1 MNSSSKSICYIIGIG
16 PGGSSK
22 WLTHAA
28 EDAIKESDIIL
39 AWDWS
44 LKPVKNLVAEKTIF
58 FQETKNYLQKE
69 KDAAERSRKTGET
82 VAVLRV
88 GDPCVSSSLSQILE
102 VFCEF
107 DIRIVPSAGAAQFA
121 AAKAQIC
128 LDESVL
134 VSFHD
139 GKEAIKEKKLEFLV
153 DSFNVGRHLIC
164 LTNETQTPRQTS
176 AYLLK
181 HGLSA
186 NTAALVCEYLTMEDE
201 RIYHAVLGE
210 IVETDFRL
218 TSVMVVKNPNVMS
231 LDSVPFDSPQERR

>member
-1 MNSSSKSICYIIGIG
+1 MNQDKQPVCYIVGVG
-16 PGGSSK
+16 PGGSQK

-44 LKPVKNLVAEKTIF
+44 LKPVKDLVGTKTVF

-88 GDPCVSSSLSQILE
+88 GDPCVSSSLSQVLE
-102 VFCEF
+102 VFFDF

-121 AAKAQIC
+121 AARAQIC

-134 VSFHD
+134 ISFHD
-139 GKEAIKEKKLEFLV
+139 GREAIKEKKLKFML
-153 DSFNVGRHLIC
+153 DAFNIGRHLLA
-164 LTNETQTPRQTS
+164 LTNETQVPRQTA
-176 AYLLK
+176 AYLLD
-181 HGLSA
+181 HGLPA
-186 NTAALVCEYLTMEDE
+186 ETKVLVCEYMTMENE
-201 RIYHAVLGE
+201 ETHSTTLGAVRGTE
-210 IVETDFRL
+210 FRL
-218 TSVMVVKNPNVMS
+218 TSVMVVIHPK
-231 LDSVPFDSPQERR
+231 

>member
-1 MNSSSKSICYIIGIG
+1 MSLVQTPICYIVGIG
-16 PGGSSK
+16 PGGSPK

-44 LKPVKNLVAEKTIF
+44 LKPVRNLVEGKTLF

-88 GDPCVSSSLSQILE
+88 GDPCVSSSLSQVLE
-102 VFCEF
+102 VFNDF

-121 AAKAQIC
+121 AARAQIC

-139 GKEAIKEKKLEFLV
+139 GKEGTKERKLNFLV
-153 DSFNVGRHLIC
+153 SSFNIGRHLVM
-164 LTNETQTPRQTS
+164 LTNETQVPRQS
-176 AYLLK
+176 AAFLLN
-181 HGLSA
+181 HGLPPDTSV
-186 NTAALVCEYLTMEDE
+186 LVCEYMTMKDE
-201 RIYHAVLGE
+201 QVYYTTLARVKN
-210 IVETDFRL
+210 TDYRL
-218 TSVMVVKNPNVMS
+218 TSVMVVKNPGTT
-231 LDSVPFDSPQERR
+231 VPCT

>member
-1 MNSSSKSICYIIGIG
+1 MSVAQKPICYIVGIG
-16 PGGSSK
+16 PGGSPK

-44 LKPVKNLVAEKTIF
+44 LKPVRDLVEGKTLF

-88 GDPCVSSSLSQILE
+88 GDPCVSSSLSQVLE
-102 VFCEF
+102 VFIDF

-121 AAKAQIC
+121 AARAQIC

-139 GKEAIKEKKLEFLV
+139 GKEAIKERKLKFLV
-153 DSFNVGRHLIC
+153 DSFNIGRHLVM
-164 LTNETQTPRQTS
+164 LTNETQVPRQS
-176 AYLLK
+176 AAYLLD
-181 HGLSA
+181 HGLPPITSV
-186 NTAALVCEYLTMEDE
+186 LVCEYMTMEDE
-201 RIYHAVLGE
+201 QVYYTTLAQVKN
-210 IVETDFRL
+210 TDYRL
-218 TSVMVVKNPNVMS
+218 TSVMIVKNPGTT
-231 LDSVPFDSPQERR
+231 VPCT